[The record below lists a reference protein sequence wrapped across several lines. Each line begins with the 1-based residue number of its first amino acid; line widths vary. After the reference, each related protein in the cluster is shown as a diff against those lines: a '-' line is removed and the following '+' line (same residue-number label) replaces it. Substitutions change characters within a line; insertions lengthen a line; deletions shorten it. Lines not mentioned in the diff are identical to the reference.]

1 MTWAAV
7 AIGGAIGSVARHGV
21 NHVVATWTGRPSL
34 YATFAVNMIGCFL
47 IGLLAGLIAGQRLE
61 LTPTARTFL
70 FVGILGGFTTFSSFM
85 LDNLTL
91 VSGGQTAASLANA
104 LGQLMVGYLL
114 AYVGYRLGVPSL

>member
-1 MTWAAV
+1 MIWAAV

-21 NHVVATWTGRPSL
+21 NHVVAAWTGRPSP
-34 YATFAVNMIGCFL
+34 YATFTVNMIGCFL
-47 IGLLAGLIAGQRLE
+47 IGLLAGLIAGQRIE
-61 LTPTARTFL
+61 LTATARTFV

-91 VSGGQTAASLANA
+91 ASSGHAAAGLANA